1 MGTLPRHAV
10 AALVLV
16 APLCAASF
24 WSKKKAAEAPVVPAV
39 RIADC
44 RYEKLAYR
52 EGGSRVECF
61 RWGERARLCGVRIVA
76 RPETRPR
83 PAAQVDEMAPEQ
95 CHAGPPFWGWWNEFR
110 NCAVTNACLL
120 RNVLTLYSGDR
131 DPPAYPSPLA
141 CNNWG
146 KFPYEIRSVRGLP
159 PPPTAPGVLWY
170 VHASRILPGHFG
182 HDMLNNYLYVFN
194 TIWEL
199 NLTHWMDWG
208 KLRHVVDDAVRSKLG
223 EQLVETMQY
232 SRAEQPVGYN
242 VTQCYGLSL
251 RGAARDS
258 SRARRGRASDL
269 AGSAASTLGAATTHG
284 AELIFRRSSPSRLKK
299 QFWRDYR
306 DMFARKFC
314 AGCDHRQA
322 TRPLRG
328 RCPAKKLNVV
338 LTRRTHDPASSRVM
352 FANGRGR
359 RILNNDALA
368 KALGA
373 FGRVRNVD
381 PGRMPLGDQIRLM
394 MSADVLVSR
403 MSSQVIAAMFLKPG
417 AICIEVEAPDPARL
431 DSAPKSSPGVPTNS
445 KPLALGACVM
455 GQKMSVK
462 AGDTIPS
469 VVLCDGMQFPPKLV
483 NVADEIKGKKV
494 LIMGLPG
501 AFTPC

>member
-83 PAAQVDEMAPEQ
+83 PAAQV
-95 CHAGPPFWGWWNEFR
+95 
-110 NCAVTNACLL
+110 
-120 RNVLTLYSGDR
+120 
-131 DPPAYPSPLA
+131 
-141 CNNWG
+141 
-146 KFPYEIRSVRGLP
+146 
-159 PPPTAPGVLWY
+159 
-170 VHASRILPGHFG
+170 HASRILPGHFG
-182 HDMLNNYLYVFN
+182 HDMLNNYLVFN

-199 NLTHWMDWG
+199 NLAHWMDWG

-232 SRAEQPVGYN
+232 SRAEQP
-242 VTQCYGLSL
+242 S
-251 RGAARDS
+251 
-258 SRARRGRASDL
+258 
-269 AGSAASTLGAATTHG
+269 AGMRSWAATAL

-299 QFWRDYR
+299 VFWRDYR

-381 PGRMPLGDQIRLM
+381 RAHALGDQIRLM
-394 MSADVLVSR
+394 MSAGVLVSR
-403 MSSQVIAAMFLKPG
+403 MARRLYYDHASTFEELAEIFDHGFSRTTHRVDDQAGVPPQAVVGNARKCKSQCSGPPEFRKYQGEDVIAR
-417 AICIEVEAPDPARL
+417 CEAR
-431 DSAPKSSPGVPTNS
+431 
-445 KPLALGACVM
+445 
-455 GQKMSVK
+455 
-462 AGDTIPS
+462 

>member
-1 MGTLPRHAV
+1 MGTPRR
-10 AALVLV
+10 AATVIILV

-24 WSKKKAAEAPVVPAV
+24 WSKKKAAEAPAAPAV

-131 DPPAYPSPLA
+131 DPPAYPNPLA

-170 VHASRILPGHFG
+170 VEPTVSLGAHSPRARYDPRAPQVHASRILPGHFG

-232 SRAEQPVGYN
+232 SRAEQPGGYN
-242 VTQCYGLSL
+242 GTQCYGLAL

-258 SRARRGRASDL
+258 SRARRGRASAL
-269 AGSAASTLGAATTHG
+269 AGSAASTSMRAMFGRIDGAPRERSTEAG
-284 AELIFRRSSPSRLKK
+284 ASTPSR
-299 QFWRDYR
+299 
-306 DMFARKFC
+306 ARASTPGGRRERR
-314 AGCDHRQA
+314 AGWAR
-322 TRPLRG
+322 R
-328 RCPAKKLNVV
+328 
-338 LTRRTHDPASSRVM
+338 RRT
-352 FANGRGR
+352 
-359 RILNNDALA
+359 
-368 KALGA
+368 
-373 FGRVRNVD
+373 
-381 PGRMPLGDQIRLM
+381 
-394 MSADVLVSR
+394 
-403 MSSQVIAAMFLKPG
+403 
-417 AICIEVEAPDPARL
+417 AR
-431 DSAPKSSPGVPTNS
+431 S
-445 KPLALGACVM
+445 
-455 GQKMSVK
+455 
-462 AGDTIPS
+462 
-469 VVLCDGMQFPPKLV
+469 
-483 NVADEIKGKKV
+483 
-494 LIMGLPG
+494 
-501 AFTPC
+501 

>member
-1 MGTLPRHAV
+1 
-10 AALVLV
+10 
-16 APLCAASF
+16 
-24 WSKKKAAEAPVVPAV
+24 
-39 RIADC
+39 
-44 RYEKLAYR
+44 
-52 EGGSRVECF
+52 
-61 RWGERARLCGVRIVA
+61 
-76 RPETRPR
+76 
-83 PAAQVDEMAPEQ
+83 
-95 CHAGPPFWGWWNEFR
+95 
-110 NCAVTNACLL
+110 
-120 RNVLTLYSGDR
+120 
-131 DPPAYPSPLA
+131 
-141 CNNWG
+141 
-146 KFPYEIRSVRGLP
+146 
-159 PPPTAPGVLWY
+159 
-170 VHASRILPGHFG
+170 
-182 HDMLNNYLYVFN
+182 MLNNYLYVFN
-194 TIWEL
+194 TIWEM

-251 RGAARDS
+251 RDAARNS
-258 SRARRGRASDL
+258 ERARRGRASAL
-269 AGSAASTLGAATTHG
+269 AGSAASTSTRAMVGRIDGARRALDRGGRVETVARARVDAGRKPRAPRRLGAATTHG

-299 QFWRDYR
+299 AFWRDYR

-431 DSAPKSSPGVPTNS
+431 DSAPKSSPGVPT
-445 KPLALGACVM
+445 
-455 GQKMSVK
+455 
-462 AGDTIPS
+462 
-469 VVLCDGMQFPPKLV
+469 KLETSR
-483 NVADEIKGKKV
+483 ARSRRSR
-494 LIMGLPG
+494 
-501 AFTPC
+501 FF